1 MFLKKIYIW
10 YVSISSLAPVSEA
23 VGTPAKSAEKSLV
36 IPSAPMCVLD
46 KGCVQWL
53 STDGEVKT
61 LSAAEFSDA
70 VRTEMPIVCYAP
82 YMASKLNIE
91 PFVAYDI
98 LELFAFIHPGKFV
111 LPTPKGIAQHLGMFI
126 PDEMENDPVLLLNIT
141 RHLLQDLIEMK
152 DADHASDPLAAAW
165 IMTMGKGGFEN
176 NKGWPWVRPVLHALG
191 APNGPER
198 ETMARAGVQI
208 WHRLQDWSDGA
219 GEAEPS
225 HHPVTEDD
233 AEKRLS
239 ELLDRYQQTPR
250 EAQVEY
256 TREVAGAFNPVQ
268 TENEPNMVL
277 AEAGTGIGK
286 TLGYL
291 APSTVW
297 AEKNEG
303 TVWVSTY
310 TRNLQRQ
317 IDQEL
322 DRLYS
327 YDPKLKQ
334 RKVVVRKGR
343 ENYLCLLN
351 LEDAVN
357 SPSLQ
362 HNLQNAVAV
371 GLMSRWAA
379 VTRDGDLTGGDF
391 PGWLVSL
398 LGWARTYGL
407 SDRRGEC
414 IYGACNH
421 YSKCFIEKSKR
432 RAKRADI
439 VIANHALVMISAALA
454 AEGEKLP
461 SRYVFDEAHHVFEAA
476 DSAFACHLSGV
487 ETADL
492 RRWILGGEGGKKS
505 RARGLEKRV
514 DELISENEEARTC
527 VDDIMEAAR
536 SLPGQGWRQRLRD
549 EKPRGVTENFLS
561 LIRAQVYARAQDKD
575 APYSIETDVHPL
587 NDGVFE
593 AANTLAVRLND
604 LKRPMEKLI
613 KLLRG
618 RLEDQ
623 EEFELM
629 STEDRQRIESIT
641 NSIKRRTTHMIDGWI
656 KMLDCLKQKTPPEY
670 VDWFGID
677 RIEGRDYDVGM
688 FRHWVDPAVPFAATL
703 KPHAHGIVMTSASLR
718 DQTGDDELDW
728 ITAENRTG
736 LSHMTGMDTAIKRV
750 KKSSPFD
757 YQKNTRI
764 LVVRDVPKTDMKQVS
779 AAYKALNLAAGG
791 GTLNLFTAIQRQKA
805 VYEHIAADLETAGYP
820 IYAQHL
826 DGLHVSTLIDMFRDE
841 EDAILFGTDAT
852 RDGMDVPGNSLRL
865 IVFDRVPWP
874 RPDILHKARRAH
886 FGRAYDELL
895 TRARLK
901 QAYGRLIRSQS
912 DRGIFVMLDP
922 MLPTRMCSAFP
933 EGVEIERIGL
943 SEALEIVKFFY

>member
-1 MFLKKIYIW
+1 
-10 YVSISSLAPVSEA
+10 
-23 VGTPAKSAEKSLV
+23 
-36 IPSAPMCVLD
+36 
-46 KGCVQWL
+46 
-53 STDGEVKT
+53 
-61 LSAAEFSDA
+61 
-70 VRTEMPIVCYAP
+70 
-82 YMASKLNIE
+82 
-91 PFVAYDI
+91 
-98 LELFAFIHPGKFV
+98 
-111 LPTPKGIAQHLGMFI
+111 
-126 PDEMENDPVLLLNIT
+126 
-141 RHLLQDLIEMK
+141 
-152 DADHASDPLAAAW
+152 
-165 IMTMGKGGFEN
+165 
-176 NKGWPWVRPVLHALG
+176 
-191 APNGPER
+191 
-198 ETMARAGVQI
+198 
-208 WHRLQDWSDGA
+208 
-219 GEAEPS
+219 
-225 HHPVTEDD
+225 
-233 AEKRLS
+233 
-239 ELLDRYQQTPR
+239 
-250 EAQVEY
+250 
-256 TREVAGAFNPVQ
+256 
-268 TENEPNMVL
+268 
-277 AEAGTGIGK
+277 
-286 TLGYL
+286 
-291 APSTVW
+291 
-297 AEKNEG
+297 
-303 TVWVSTY
+303 
-310 TRNLQRQ
+310 
-317 IDQEL
+317 
-322 DRLYS
+322 
-327 YDPKLKQ
+327 
-334 RKVVVRKGR
+334 
-343 ENYLCLLN
+343 
-351 LEDAVN
+351 
-357 SPSLQ
+357 
-362 HNLQNAVAV
+362 
-371 GLMSRWAA
+371 
-379 VTRDGDLTGGDF
+379 
-391 PGWLVSL
+391 
-398 LGWARTYGL
+398 
-407 SDRRGEC
+407 
-414 IYGACNH
+414 
-421 YSKCFIEKSKR
+421 
-432 RAKRADI
+432 
-439 VIANHALVMISAALA
+439 
-454 AEGEKLP
+454 
-461 SRYVFDEAHHVFEAA
+461 
-476 DSAFACHLSGV
+476 
-487 ETADL
+487 
-492 RRWILGGEGGKKS
+492 LGGEGGKKS

-718 DQTGDDELDW
+718 DQTGGDELDW

-736 LSHMTGMDTAIKRV
+736 LSHMTGMDATIKRV

-791 GTLNLFTAIQRQKA
+791 GALNLFTAIQRQKA

-943 SEALEIVKFFY
+943 SEALEIVKTFY